1 VKNNII
7 IILLATI
14 IAGCVPQ
21 RDLLYVQS
29 EAEKHTAVYNNKIE
43 ETVIKAYDELYV
55 EVGSFDSGNFNFIN
69 NDASRSSGGRSPA
82 DLALMSYTV
91 NKEGEINLPLIG
103 FIGVKDLT
111 TLQASI
117 IIQKELEGYLTS
129 PTVKVSFVNKNITI
143 LGMVKTPGRYNYVND
158 HINIF
163 QALGMAGDIEEY
175 GNRKAIIIL
184 REENGRIERFRI
196 DVTKD
201 NILADNNFYLKSNDV
216 VYVEP
221 LKRRHWGVQTFPWA
235 LTLSSITTF
244 ILVLN
249 YIKK

>member
-1 VKNNII
+1 MRKISI
-7 IILLATI
+7 IILFAAI
-14 IAGCVPQ
+14 FAGCVPQ
-21 RDLLYVQS
+21 RDLVYVQS
-29 EAEKHTAVYNNKIE
+29 KGDSTPNTFSNKIE
-43 ETVIKAYDELYV
+43 ESVIKAFDELYV
-55 EVGSFDSGNFNFIN
+55 EVGSFDNGNFNFIN

-91 NKEGEINLPLIG
+91 NKEGAINLPLIG
-103 FIGVKDLT
+103 FVKVKDMT
-111 TLQASI
+111 TLEASI

-143 LGMVKTPGRYNYVND
+143 LGMVKAPGRYNYVND
-158 HINIF
+158 HINIL
-163 QALGMAGDIEEY
+163 QAIGMAGDIEEY
-175 GNRKAIIIL
+175 GNRKAITII
-184 REENGRIERFRI
+184 REENGRIEKFKI

-201 NILADNNFYLKSNDV
+201 NILANNHFYLKSNDV

-221 LKRRHWGVQTFPWA
+221 LRRRHWGVQTFPWA

-244 ILVLN
+244 VLVLN

>member
-1 VKNNII
+1 MKNNII